1 VPKIKMPEKRNHS
14 IGANMSKSKDRN
26 FRIMKKTL
34 IDKRNEDSLP
44 TFGVTNLGMI
54 MIRGLG
60 QNTNN
65 PVSQIREQSS
75 NFPPKM
81 RPNIN
86 SNFR

>member
-1 VPKIKMPEKRNHS
+1 MN
-14 IGANMSKSKDRN
+14 KSKDRN
-26 FRIMKKTL
+26 FRIMKKTP

-54 MIRGLG
+54 MVTGLG
-60 QNTNN
+60 QNIHN

-75 NFPPKM
+75 NFPPKI

-86 SNFR
+86 SNLR